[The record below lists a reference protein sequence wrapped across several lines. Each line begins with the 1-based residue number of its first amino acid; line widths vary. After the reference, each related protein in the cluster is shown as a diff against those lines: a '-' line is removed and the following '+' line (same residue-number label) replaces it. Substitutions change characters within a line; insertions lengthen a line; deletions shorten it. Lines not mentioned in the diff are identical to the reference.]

1 MLVYRIALNQYSQM
15 LKASGFAARW
25 NPSKIRMIYTS
36 ANRSL
41 SCLENVVHRG
51 KTGLTQLFR
60 IMTIEIPEAV
70 EIKKINLVE
79 LSKNWKNYDQLNF
92 TQNQGKNWIESE
104 ETAVLQVP
112 SSIIEEEVNYLINP
126 NHPDFE
132 KIKLI
137 KTEPFIFDSR
147 IKL

>member
-1 MLVYRIALNQYSQM
+1 MLVYRIALNQYSQT
-15 LKASGFAARW
+15 LRTSGFAARW
-25 NPSKIRMIYTS
+25 NPNKIMMIYTS

-41 SCLENVVHRG
+41 SCLGNIVPRC

-60 IMTIEIPEAV
+60 IMIIEIPETV
-70 EIKKINLVE
+70 LIKKINSVE
-79 LSKNWKNYDQLNF
+79 LNPNWKSYNQLNF
-92 TQNQGKNWIESE
+92 TQNLGKSWIESE
-104 ETAVLQVP
+104 ETPVLQVP

-132 KIKLI
+132 HIKLI
-137 KTEPFIFDSR
+137 KTEPFIFDNR

>member
-1 MLVYRIALNQYSQM
+1 M